1 VGYGVNPQIRHL
13 RTKEA
18 LGVPQVQEKL
28 HEDPLVARKCQLS
41 PLRVG
46 DTEPI
51 DVAYIL
57 GS

>member
-18 LGVPQVQEKL
+18 LGVPRVQEKL
-28 HEDPLVARKCQLS
+28 HEDPRVVRKCQLS

-46 DTEPI
+46 AAEPI
-51 DVAYIL
+51 DVADIP